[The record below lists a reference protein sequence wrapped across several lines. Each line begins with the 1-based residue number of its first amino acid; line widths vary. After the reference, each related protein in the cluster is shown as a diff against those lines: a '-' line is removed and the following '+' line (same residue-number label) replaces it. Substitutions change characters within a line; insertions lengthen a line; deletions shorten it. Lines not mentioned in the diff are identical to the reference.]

1 VARRVFPNRSRAIQ
15 TALREKI
22 DRLQGTRLA
31 AECAKLDQKFEQ
43 AFAEEGLGEDV
54 ATWPEF

>member
-1 VARRVFPNRSRAIQ
+1 
-15 TALREKI
+15 LREKI